1 MKDKIYIFLM
11 IFMGFSI
18 SCVSTGVQKEE
29 GFSAEEESDFFN
41 DEEDV
46 FEEELEEADTS
57 VADSDLQQEEKEAES
72 ELEGIEGEFAE
83 FIEEE
88 EEDEETETETQEE
101 MASESSQEDFIS
113 TQNDTAVED
122 NIDGSE
128 LMTEEVI
135 DEEPPP
141 LVEESSEPSE
151 FAETTQEFDGSGIQV
166 TDIRYEQGQV
176 FIDTVGGEISYRSR
190 FNSAT
195 RQQIIEISEAVII
208 DQLKWPYIMKEFQS
222 HFALLQA
229 DQKTDDTVRIV
240 IQMRPDVEAPTI
252 MQKEDNSGLIISGSA
267 VDLTRSQE
275 SLAQEES
282 FDDSDLPSGSVSQE
296 GLNEEEAF
304 VEDGT
309 DVDSKILHAETIY
322 DFLLKDHKFYGN
334 RITLDVRD
342 AKLKDILY
350 FLAEDTGINMIIS
363 ENISDS
369 AKVNV
374 RLKNIPW
381 DQALILIMKRKQL
394 AYVRKGDVITIATL
408 AEFEEEQ
415 KKIEQFVQQKEATAP
430 LKLEIVPISYAKV
443 SSLLTK
449 ISIFKTIKGKV
460 EVDTENNSLVI
471 YDTEIAL
478 AKMKTLIQELDRT
491 PKQVMIA
498 AKIVEVTENFN
509 RNFGINWGFTS
520 GSPFNFSIGPLGRLE
535 IGSVSPLSFLSS
547 RTPAS
552 GTIGSHLRIGSF
564 PFFGD
569 LDARFGIEESE
580 GTARVLAS
588 PRIIALNGKSAN
600 VIQQTE
606 SISFSSN
613 VAEGGAV
620 SNTVEKS
627 PLSLTLNV
635 TPNITNVNSVYMRI
649 SMNRSF
655 EGARIR
661 EGSSSAAP
669 SNSRSANTEILVK
682 SGQTAVIG
690 GIYETRESKTLLGF
704 PILKYIPLV
713 KWLFSQTDSS
723 NVKTELLL
731 FLTPRIINID
741 DGNQGETTVSAS
753 I

>member
-1 MKDKIYIFLM
+1 M
-11 IFMGFSI
+11 IFAGFAV
-18 SCVSTGVQKEE
+18 SCASTTNVQQKEA
-29 GFSAEEESDFFN
+29 FSAEEESDFFS

-46 FEEELEEADTS
+46 FEEELEEPVSSTAEN
-57 VADSDLQQEEKEAES
+57 DLQQEEKEAES

-88 EEDEETETETQEE
+88 EEDEKEETEPAPEVQEE
-101 MASESSQEDFIS
+101 MALETPPESSIS
-113 TQNDTAVED
+113 AED
-122 NIDGSE
+122 NIIEENIADSE
-128 LMTEEVI
+128 LPA
-135 DEEPPP
+135 EEPNVVDELPNEP
-141 LVEESSEPSE
+141 IAGAVDEPIADDFVETAPELS
-151 FAETTQEFDGSGIQV
+151 GSNTQV

-176 FIDTVGGEISYRSR
+176 FIDTVGGELSYRSR

-195 RQQIIEISEAVII
+195 RQQIIEISQAVII

-229 DQKTDDTVRIV
+229 DQKTDDTVRVV
-240 IQMRPDVEAPTI
+240 IQMRPESTAPTI
-252 MQKEDNSGLIISGSA
+252 VQKEDNSGLIISGS
-267 VDLTRSQE
+267 VTDLTNSQD
-275 SLAQEES
+275 SFAQEES
-282 FDDSDLPSGSVSQE
+282 FSDDNAPSDDQE
-296 GLNEEEAF
+296 DFNEEETFA
-304 VEDGT
+304 ENEADL
-309 DVDSKILHAETIY
+309 DSKVLGAETIY

-363 ENISDS
+363 DKISDS
-369 AKVNV
+369 EKINV

-394 AYVRKGDVITIATL
+394 AYVRRGSVITIAAL
-408 AEFEEEQ
+408 AEFEAEQ
-415 KKIEQFVQQKEATAP
+415 QKIEQFVQQKEASAP
-430 LKLEIVPISYAKV
+430 LKLEIVPIAYAKV
-443 SSLLTK
+443 SSLMGK
-449 ISIFKTIKGKV
+449 ISIFKTPKGKV
-460 EVDTENNSLVI
+460 ELDTENNSLVI
-471 YDTEIAL
+471 YDTETAL
-478 AKMKTLIQELDRT
+478 KKMKALIQELDRT

-498 AKIVEVTENFN
+498 AKIVEVTENFT
-509 RNFGINWGFTS
+509 RSFGINWGFTS

-535 IGSVSPLSFLSS
+535 IGSVSPLSFLSEA
-547 RTPAS
+547 TPAS

-613 VAEGGAV
+613 VSEGGTI
-620 SNTVEKS
+620 SNAVEKS
-627 PLSLTLNV
+627 PLSLALNV

-655 EGARIR
+655 EGARVSA
-661 EGSSSAAP
+661 GTSSAAP

-690 GIYETRESKTLLGF
+690 GIYETRESKTFLGF

-713 KWLFSQTDSS
+713 KWLFSQTNSENS
-723 NVKTELLL
+723 KTELLL

-741 DGNQGETTVSAS
+741 DESQSEALVSAG

>member
-1 MKDKIYIFLM
+1 
-11 IFMGFSI
+11 
-18 SCVSTGVQKEE
+18 
-29 GFSAEEESDFFN
+29 
-41 DEEDV
+41 
-46 FEEELEEADTS
+46 
-57 VADSDLQQEEKEAES
+57 
-72 ELEGIEGEFAE
+72 
-83 FIEEE
+83 
-88 EEDEETETETQEE
+88 
-101 MASESSQEDFIS
+101 
-113 TQNDTAVED
+113 
-122 NIDGSE
+122 
-128 LMTEEVI
+128 MT
-135 DEEPPP
+135 
-141 LVEESSEPSE
+141 
-151 FAETTQEFDGSGIQV
+151 
-166 TDIRYEQGQV
+166 
-176 FIDTVGGEISYRSR
+176 
-190 FNSAT
+190 N
-195 RQQIIEISEAVII
+195 
-208 DQLKWPYIMKEFQS
+208 
-222 HFALLQA
+222 
-229 DQKTDDTVRIV
+229 
-240 IQMRPDVEAPTI
+240 
-252 MQKEDNSGLIISGSA
+252 
-267 VDLTRSQE
+267 SQE
-275 SLAQEES
+275 SLAQEENFS
-282 FDDSDLPSGSVSQE
+282 DDNLPSDDQE
-296 GLNEEEAF
+296 GFSEEEAF
-304 VEDGT
+304 AEDS
-309 DVDSKILHAETIY
+309 DDLDSKILRAETIY
-322 DFLLKDHKFYGN
+322 DFLLKDHKFYGS
-334 RITLDVRD
+334 RITLDVRN

-350 FLAEDTGINMIIS
+350 FLAEDTGINMIVS
-363 ENISDS
+363 QNISD
-369 AKVNV
+369 AETINV

-381 DQALILIMKRKQL
+381 DQALILIMKRKKL
-394 AYVRKGDVITIATL
+394 AYVRRGSVITIATL

-415 KKIEQFVQQKEATAP
+415 QKIEQFVQRKEATDP
-430 LKLEIVPISYAKV
+430 LKLEIIPIAYARV
-443 SSLLTK
+443 SNLMNK
-449 ISIFKTIKGKV
+449 ISIFKTLKGKI

-471 YDTEIAL
+471 YDTETAL
-478 AKMKTLIQELDRT
+478 MKMKALIQELDRT

-498 AKIVEVTENFN
+498 AKIVEVTENFT

-552 GTIGSHLRIGSF
+552 GTIGSHLRIGNF

-613 VAEGGAV
+613 VSEGGAI

-627 PLSLTLNV
+627 PLSLVLNV

-655 EGARIR
+655 EGARVS
-661 EGSSSAAP
+661 EGTSSAAP

-690 GIYETRESKTLLGF
+690 GIYETRESKTFLGF

-713 KWLFSQTDSS
+713 KWLFSQTDSE

-741 DGNQGETTVSAS
+741 DENQAEVAVSAG